1 MKLSEDGWQTSAAL
15 DHAKKRLMDVQR
27 DSLPLRESLI
37 ESQSKV
43 ERSRLEVTELKI
55 ELEKERYL

>member
-15 DHAKKRLMDVQR
+15 DHTKKRLMDVQR